1 MSREPT
7 NDRADNG
14 RPAQAPASPERS
26 IFRAEAR
33 ERYIQNQERVVL
45 PRLVSPRIFIVLWI
59 VALLCMVAGYLIAF
73 WPLIQR
79 LW

>member
-7 NDRADNG
+7 TDRADNG

-33 ERYIQNQERVVL
+33 QRYIQNQEKVVL
-45 PRLVSPRIFIVLWI
+45 PRLVSPRVFIALWI
-59 VALLCMVAGYLIAF
+59 LALVLTVAGYLIAF
-73 WPLIQR
+73 WPMIEK